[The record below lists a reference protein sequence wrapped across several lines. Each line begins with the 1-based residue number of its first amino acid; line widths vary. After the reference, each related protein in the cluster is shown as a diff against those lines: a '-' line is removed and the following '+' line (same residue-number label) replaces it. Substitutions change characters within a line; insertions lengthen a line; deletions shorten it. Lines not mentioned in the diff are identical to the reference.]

1 MFYKD
6 ARGVYRVEELDRLRW
21 LEHGFGSRAS
31 DGWVPGPLV
40 WVKQIHSDCCLTA
53 DGASGCLGEAD
64 ALISNS
70 AGQYLSVRT
79 ADCIPILIADE
90 RLRAIA
96 AVHAGWRGSAE
107 AIARKAVE
115 RMQQQFGSRPADLL
129 AAIGPGICGECY
141 EVGPEVAS
149 RFAPWF
155 PERSDLDHRTTLD
168 LAAANRRQLIEAGL
182 DLSRIFDSALC
193 TACHPDE
200 FYSWRRERERTG
212 RMVSAI
218 AIRSGA

>member
-21 LEHGFGSRAS
+21 LEHGFGTRAS
-31 DGWVPGPLV
+31 QGWIPGLV
-40 WVKQIHSDCCLTA
+40 AWVKQVHSDRCLTA

-64 ALISNS
+64 GLISNS
-70 AGQYLSVRT
+70 AGPYLSVRT
-79 ADCIPILIADE
+79 ADCIPVLIADE

-96 AVHAGWRGSAE
+96 AVHAGWRGSAG

-115 RMQQQFGSRPADLL
+115 RMQQRFGSRPEDLL
-129 AAIGPGICGECY
+129 AAIGPGICGACY

-155 PERSDLDHRTTLD
+155 PERSDLGQRTTLD

-182 DLSRIFDSALC
+182 DASRIFASALC

-200 FYSWRRERERTG
+200 FHSWRREREQAG

-218 AIRSGA
+218 AIRSGV